1 MFCRV
6 IDYFVVLW
14 RDILLQEDLKLWLP
28 LPDSPPADLDLE
40 MSRFLL
46 TQVGDQFCDLLEQE
60 KESIAV
66 HMSEGL
72 LLE

>member
-1 MFCRV
+1 MLVNLGHLGVF
-6 IDYFVVLW
+6 
-14 RDILLQEDLKLWLP
+14 LLQEDLKLWLP

-72 LLE
+72 L

>member
-1 MFCRV
+1 MSCRLV
-6 IDYFVVLW
+6 DYCVVLW
-14 RDILLQEDLKLWLP
+14 RVVLLQEDLKLWLP
-28 LPDSPPADLDLE
+28 LPDNPPADLDLE

-72 LLE
+72 LCE